1 MAWSPST
8 RFDVRVVSAINLS
21 VKAYIPR
28 WSSFDFSEQLN
39 DVGGGKISMDFND
52 PFFNEFNTEYGDGA
66 LFNGTYAIQILR
78 EGSVI
83 STFLI
88 EDSDVQRVGYR
99 QEITIAGRG
108 LAAELEWAV
117 TLPEGYHSGMNV
129 RPVDGEPETLF
140 DREILSYEFLAHCAT
155 TTALSATFGTGTIL
169 STQCLT
175 ASSNGSINTPGID
188 GVTDL
193 IVGSVV
199 LVKNQSN
206 NAHNGIYYVY
216 DTGSAGSPWILA
228 RDANFYFEEV
238 FCYVGSKTYVMY
250 GSTNKEKVF
259 DLTACPSSISGFGS
273 SAITYAQ
280 ATTSYTAISLFYA
293 LFKEADEG
301 NEVITRKGPTWGDTR
316 SGYGRGG
323 TTKSVNW
330 ALALD
335 STFYSAKGLTDSKGA
350 LPKDGGNVS
359 ISKGRTLLE
368 ALNTAA
374 EQTECDWYVSPVGVV
389 KIVRKTN
396 STNTVPFATDRS
408 SGTSAMLLPLPN
420 AKSSSTKTSTRDT
433 RSTVFGT
440 NSFLIDVVESA
451 DVLSVTGRRESYI
464 ENSSDDTKGV
474 TNIASTALQKISG
487 AKFSVDI
494 EFVETENRQ
503 AFIDFNIGDKI
514 LAEYTIGQKSER
526 IISGISLTVDSSL
539 NVSVQLTLNEV
550 IPDSVVSLQN
560 QSLYG
565 TSQAQRI
572 KAYLNDIR
580 QPVRASSN
588 VPTPVA
594 RVSGLSNGVSL
605 SWNNS
610 VAGNASAYNA
620 EVYRTSQMH
629 RIIGKTRT
637 SNVATLTTAETHSIA
652 VGDKVTIVGLSGYN
666 TTDATVTAVNV
677 GNKTFSYS
685 NSGDNDAGGL
695 ITSETW
701 VEASIPITSITRQNG
716 VCVATTAR
724 AHGLSA
730 GNQIIVSSTNNPQEF
745 DVFNRNVVSVP
756 TNTTFTYQTTGP
768 DTGADIPAATSGKLS
783 VISEL
788 HSQRTASS
796 QTSAVVENLAISGRP
811 YYSRVVP
818 INPIGDPG
826 YPSTPAP
833 FFSSVE
839 AMSVVGGAIKSPNYE
854 AGTTGWLISSNGSAE
869 FGNVTVRGTVTS
881 SNITGSTIAIGS
893 TATNSFYVD
902 SSGNH
907 WAGNANRL
915 SAPFRVDANGSL
927 FIGGSA
933 YTAGVAAGDVKNHLG
948 GANVTTISGGIIST
962 GTINLNNV
970 NVRTGTTGARINI
983 DSGGLFAYNSVGT
996 NTVAIRSD
1004 GSASFTG
1011 AITGSSFTNGS
1022 TFVISDA
1029 GGLKCDNILAG
1040 PSAIGGTPGLK
1051 ILANGSTNVNGLN
1064 ASTGS
1069 IFIYNGATN
1078 VTRIGTSD
1086 AAHMNIS
1093 TTTAGNTVFT
1103 NVGGRFG
1110 FGTAELSSRTITVVG
1125 DAVLGASGGTSRG
1138 DLFSIGGFSGKT
1150 TGYSVRSAQIAYG
1163 AGKAMYLCD
1172 SGSSAA
1178 LKNDITTLN
1187 TATAL
1192 SDIMTLI
1199 PKSFTWKHEASD
1211 EDPPG
1216 VAEYKALDYDRG
1228 FVLEDF
1234 DSTNYEFVVTT
1245 PTQAYFDLSESE
1257 VLALDVTALQ
1267 DTDLFEPSYWKESA
1281 VIATSVAAI
1290 QELKGITDLIQEAA
1304 DGLVPIGTVQSYAG
1318 NAGMLTS
1325 DKWLF
1330 CDGAYYPISLYQDL
1344 YDALTAYGTV
1354 FPYGPND
1361 TSGAEDLFRIPN
1373 LSKRVPVS
1381 YDYGISDSDFV
1392 TIGNTGG
1399 SKTHTLTSAE
1409 MPSHTHTQ
1417 NAHGHDLGPGQSFG
1431 TFFGGNP
1438 SGFAT
1443 FALQVQAINQS
1454 TYQGPYSANSTTP
1467 TNQNTGGGGAH
1478 NNMQPYIV
1486 MHYIIKCK

>member
-21 VKAYIPR
+21 VKAYVPR
-28 WSSFDFSEQLN
+28 WSSLDFSEQLN
-39 DVGGGKISMDFND
+39 DFGGGKIIMDYND
-52 PFFNEFNTEYGDGA
+52 SFFNEFNNEYGDGA
-66 LFNGTYAIQILR
+66 LFNGTYAIQVLR
-78 EGSVI
+78 EGSVV

-88 EDSDVQRVGYR
+88 EDSEVQRVGYK

-117 TLPEGYHSGMNV
+117 VLPEGYHSGMNV

-155 TTALSATFGTGTIL
+155 TSALSATFGTGTIL

-175 ASSNGSINTPGID
+175 ASSNGSINTSGID

-193 IVGSVV
+193 VVGSIV

-228 RDANFYFEEV
+228 RDANFYYEEV

-250 GSTNKEKVF
+250 GTTNKEKVF

-273 SAITYAQ
+273 SAITYSQ
-280 ATTSYTAISLFYA
+280 ATTSYTAVSLFYA

-301 NEVITRKGPTWGDTR
+301 NEIVTKKGPTWGDVR

-323 TTKSVNW
+323 STKSVNW
-330 ALALD
+330 ALTLE
-335 STFYSAKGLTDSKGA
+335 STFNSAKGLTDSKGA

-359 ISKGRTLLE
+359 IAKGRTLKE
-368 ALNTAA
+368 ALETAA
-374 EQTECDWYVSPVGVV
+374 EQTECDWYVSPTGVI

-396 STNTVPFATDRS
+396 TTNTVPFGADKTSGS
-408 SGTSAMLLPLPN
+408 SALLLPLPN
-420 AKSSSTKTSTRDT
+420 ATSSVTKTSTRDT

-440 NSFLIDVVESA
+440 NSFLIDVAESSTVFA
-451 DVLSVTGRRESYI
+451 ITGRRESYI

-474 TNIASTALQKISG
+474 TSIASTGLQKISG

-503 AFIDFNIGDKI
+503 AFIDFNVGDKI
-514 LAEYTIGQKSER
+514 IAEYTIGEKSER
-526 IISGISLTVDSSL
+526 IISGISLNVDSSL
-539 NVSVQLTLNEV
+539 KVSVQLTLNEV

-572 KAYLNDIR
+572 KAYLNESR

-594 RVSGLSNGVSL
+594 RVSGLSSGVSL

-652 VGDKVTIVGLSGYN
+652 IGDKITVTGLTGYN
-666 TTDATVTAVNV
+666 ATDATVTAVNLT
-677 GNKTFSYS
+677 NKTFSYS
-685 NSGDNDAGGL
+685 NTGDNDAGGL

-701 VEASIPITSITRQNG
+701 VEASIPITSITRENG

-730 GNQIIVSSTNNPQEF
+730 GNQIIVSSTDNADEF

-756 TNTTFTYQTTGP
+756 TSTTFTYQTTGP
-768 DTGADIPAATSGKLS
+768 DTGDDIPAATTGKLS
-783 VISEL
+783 VIAEL
-788 HSQRTASS
+788 HSQRTPSS

-854 AGTTGWLISSNGSAE
+854 TGTTGWLINSDGSAE
-869 FGNVTVRGTVTS
+869 FGNVTVRGTVAS
-881 SNITGSTIAIGS
+881 SSIIGSSIAIGS
-893 TATNSFYVD
+893 TATNSFYVNTSGNIWSGSSSLITSGAYSSRSPFYVLSD
-902 SSGNH
+902 GTLFARNAVIGGEINASSGTFS
-907 WAGNANRL
+907 GT
-915 SAPFRVDANGSL
+915 
-927 FIGGSA
+927 I
-933 YTAGVAAGDVKNHLG
+933 TATG
-948 GANVTTISGGIIST
+948 TISGGSISGASVSGGVLQ
-962 GTINLNNV
+962 GTEIRTASTLAGSIFGVGTDGNMKVNNIV
-970 NVRTGTTGARINI
+970 ASAN
-983 DSGGLFAYNSVGT
+983 DSGGE
-996 NTVAIRSD
+996 
-1004 GSASFTG
+1004 
-1011 AITGSSFTNGS
+1011 
-1022 TFVISDA
+1022 A
-1029 GGLKCDNILAG
+1029 GLQ
-1040 PSAIGGTPGLK
+1040 
-1051 ILANGSTNVNGLN
+1051 ILANGTAKGSVTATN
-1064 ASTGS
+1064 GS
-1069 IFIYNGATN
+1069 IFIYNGASS
-1078 VTRIGTSD
+1078 VTRIGISNTQY
-1086 AAHMNIS
+1086 MNIS
-1093 TTTAGNTVFT
+1093 TTSGGNTMLASAGGRIAIGVGTFSDKTLTVNGDIGMTGGGNNDLISFGGFT
-1103 NVGGRFG
+1103 N
-1110 FGTAELSSRTITVVG
+1110 
-1125 DAVLGASGGTSRG
+1125 ASYGKGTSLTIGLGYRG
-1138 DLFSIGGFSGKT
+1138 TNLGYFVGSKSSSITIKENVS
-1150 TGYSVRSAQIAYG
+1150 
-1163 AGKAMYLCD
+1163 
-1172 SGSSAA
+1172 
-1178 LKNDITTLN
+1178 TLS
-1187 TATAL
+1187 TSQAL
-1192 SDIMTLI
+1192 SDIMALPDVKEFTYI
-1199 PKSFTWKHEASD
+1199 PP
-1211 EDPPG
+1211 EDADAG
-1216 VAEYKALDYDRG
+1216 TSTFMQINTSRG
-1228 FVLEDF
+1228 FIIEDF
-1234 DSTNYEFVVTT
+1234 DSTNFDFCGV
-1245 PTQAYFDLSESE
+1245 QATEAFDALTESE
-1257 VLALDVTALQ
+1257 MTALDITALQ
-1267 DTDLFEPSYWKESA
+1267 DEDLFTRTYWREEA
-1281 VIATSVAAI
+1281 VLATAVGAI
-1290 QELKGITDLIQEAA
+1290 KELKGISDLIQQAA
-1304 DGLVPIGTVQSYAG
+1304 DGLVPIGTVQVYAG

-1344 YDALTAYGTV
+1344 YDALTGYGTS

-1361 TSGAEDLFRIPN
+1361 TSGPDELFRVPN

-1381 YDYGISDSDFV
+1381 YDYGTTDSDFV
-1392 TIGNTGG
+1392 TLGATGG
-1399 SKTHTLTSAE
+1399 EKTHTLTTAE

-1417 NAHGHDLGPGQSFG
+1417 NAHNHGL
-1431 TFFGGNP
+1431 T
-1438 SGFAT
+1438 
-1443 FALQVQAINQS
+1443 
-1454 TYQGPYSANSTTP
+1454 QGPYTGGGNYTP
-1467 TNQNTGGGGAH
+1467 PGSSNTYGTNAFTDNATATNQNTGGGEAH

-1486 MHYIIKCK
+1486 MHYIIKCKDA